1 MRCMNGM
8 LIVAASLPLL
18 AASTNSP
25 VGITFHK
32 DVEPILQSRCQVC
45 HHPGDIGPMSLLN
58 YQQVRPWAKAIRAAV
73 LQKKMP
79 PWFADIKHGHF
90 LNDRSMPQPEIDTL
104 VSWVDSGAKEGD
116 PKDAPTPLEFSDG
129 WHIGTPDAIIEVPKP
144 FNIPATGTVPYQY
157 IRIPSGFTEDK
168 WVTGVEIRPSNRS
181 VVHHI
186 NASTHAPGSLKMLK
200 TGEFIALDGEAG
212 NRALI
217 LSGKEPPMF
226 GDGIDSELIEVFV
239 PGTIAKPLKAGQ
251 ARLIKAG
258 SDLMLQLHYT
268 TNGKPEQDR
277 VRVGFV
283 FAKQP
288 PVERVRALLVYNVHF
303 TIPAGDSNARVEARA
318 MLKHE
323 VKLVSLLPH
332 MHLRGK
338 DFEFRA
344 IYPTGESE
352 VLLNVPRYDFH
363 WQINY
368 YLAQAKVLPAGTILE
383 CVGHY
388 DNSPNNPD
396 NPDPKAEVHYGEQT
410 WEEMLNGFL
419 EVAIDPNVPTPKV
432 FGPAPEA
439 TQTALVVK

>member
-1 MRCMNGM
+1 MSGIV
-8 LIVAASLPLL
+8 LISTGLPLS

-25 VGITFHK
+25 AAITFHK

-58 YQQVRPWAKAIRAAV
+58 YQQVRPWAKAIRSAV

-79 PWFADIKHGHF
+79 PWFADEHYGKF
-90 LNDRSMPQPEIDTL
+90 LNDRSLPQSEIDTL
-104 VSWVDSGAKEGD
+104 VSWVDAGAKEGNSG
-116 PKDAPTPLEFSDG
+116 DAPKPLEFSDG
-129 WHIGTPDAIIEVPKP
+129 WHIGRPDAIIEVPKP
-144 FNIPATGTVPYQY
+144 FNVPANGTVPYQY

-168 WVTGVEIRPSNRS
+168 WVTAVEIQPSNRA

-186 NASTHAPGSLKMLK
+186 NASTHAPGTLKMIK
-200 TGEFIALDGEAG
+200 SGEFIPLDGEAG

-217 LSGKEPPMF
+217 KAGKEPPMF
-226 GDGIDSELIEVFV
+226 GDGIDGELIEVFV
-239 PGTIAKPLKAGQ
+239 PGTVAKPLKPGQ

-258 SDLMLQLHYT
+258 SDIMLQLHYT
-268 TNGKPEQDR
+268 TNGKPEHDST
-277 VRVGFV
+277 RVGFV

-288 PVERVRALLVYNVHF
+288 PAERVRALLVYNVHF
-303 TIPAGDSNARVEARA
+303 TIPAGDGNARVEARA

-352 VLLNVPRYDFH
+352 VLLEVPRYDFH

-368 YLAQAKVLPAGTILE
+368 YLEQAKVLPAGTILE

-388 DNSPNNPD
+388 DNSPNNAD
-396 NPDPKAEVHYGEQT
+396 NPDPKVDVHYGEQT

-419 EVAIDPNVPTPKV
+419 EVAIDPNIPTPKV
-432 FGPAPEA
+432 FGPAPPEA
-439 TQTALVVK
+439 AQAALVTK